1 MQGSTISWKSQRMAA
16 VARSSIEAELIAAG
30 KAVQEAM
37 HLQWLHY
44 FLQVALEVLEPRL
57 IGAMAVDHLEIS
69 FI

>member
-1 MQGSTISWKSQRMAA
+1 MAA